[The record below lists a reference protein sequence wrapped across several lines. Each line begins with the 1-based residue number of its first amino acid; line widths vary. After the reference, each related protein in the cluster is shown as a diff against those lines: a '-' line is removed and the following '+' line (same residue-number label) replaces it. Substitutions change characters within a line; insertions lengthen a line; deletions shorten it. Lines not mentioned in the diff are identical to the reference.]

1 MNDELKK
8 EILSLLESPELRGY
22 LMAPPEKLNCATYAK
37 IICGAPVS
45 LCRKRELLLRL
56 KAEASE
62 EERHDVEEMLS
73 ALDTARKPLESAEL
87 PGIQFIV
94 ELMGYNEE
102 DRSVDTL
109 DGPFPVRSLAEA
121 QQSIR
126 AYRAEYDDN
135 WTTQFWTMELYDWN
149 AKSLSDGF
157 PTAVRTYI
165 LSPEGEP
172 QYFIQRPKMPGINP
186 HCARAFGG
194 NDFILPTPYKP
205 GDILRIDCRPYTRY
219 RFTAC

>member
-45 LCRKRELLLRL
+45 LYRKRELLLRL

-62 EERHDVEEMLS
+62 EERHDMEEMLS
-73 ALDTARKPLESAEL
+73 ALDTAQKSLESAEL

-94 ELMGYNEE
+94 ELMGHNEE

-126 AYRAEYDDN
+126 AYHAEYDDN
-135 WTTQFWTMELYDWN
+135 WATQFWTMELYDWN

-186 HCARAFGG
+186 RCARAFGG
-194 NDFILPTPYKP
+194 NDLHLNVVFDTK
-205 GDILRIDCRPYTRY
+205 
-219 RFTAC
+219 

>member
-45 LCRKRELLLRL
+45 LYRKRELLLRL
-56 KAEASE
+56 KVEASE

-157 PTAVRTYI
+157 PIAVRTYI
-165 LSPEGEP
+165 LSPEGELP
-172 QYFIQRPKMPGINP
+172 YFIQRPKMPGINP
-186 HCARAFGG
+186 RCARAFGG
-194 NDFILPTPYKP
+194 NDLHLNVVFDTK
-205 GDILRIDCRPYTRY
+205 
-219 RFTAC
+219 